1 MAYDTFKYNITKS
14 VGIISERTDHNGIK
28 WTKEVNL
35 VSWNGRPA
43 VIDVR
48 EWNSDH
54 TQMKHGIT
62 LNDTEVDNLVYWL
75 DDYRDRR
82 YI

>member
-1 MAYDTFKYNITKS
+1 MF
-14 VGIISERTDHNGIK
+14 ERTTYEIK
-28 WTKEVNL
+28 VHLGTTEERELLGEIWTKEINL

-43 VIDVR
+43 VIDIR

-62 LNDTEVDNLVYWL
+62 LNDSEADKAIDLL
-75 DDYRDRR
+75 IDYRDRR
-82 YI
+82 YL

>member
-1 MAYDTFKYNITKS
+1 MFDRTTYEIKAYIGTIA
-14 VGIISERTDHNGIK
+14 ERELNGET
-28 WTKEVNL
+28 WAKEVNL

-54 TQMKHGIT
+54 TKMKHGIT
-62 LNDTEVDNLVYWL
+62 LNDTESDNLMFWL
-75 DDYRDRR
+75 RDYQERR

>member
-1 MAYDTFKYNITKS
+1 MFDRTTYEIKAHIGTIAERKS
-14 VGIISERTDHNGIK
+14 LGET
-28 WTKEVNL
+28 WAKEVNL
-35 VSWNGRPA
+35 VSWNGKPA

-54 TQMKHGIT
+54 TKMKHGIT

-75 DDYRDRR
+75 MDYQERR
-82 YI
+82 YL

>member
-1 MAYDTFKYNITKS
+1 MFDRTTYEIKAHIGTIAERELNGEKY
-14 VGIISERTDHNGIK
+14 
-28 WTKEVNL
+28 TKEVNL

-54 TQMKHGIT
+54 TKMSKGISFT
-62 LNDTEVDNLVYWL
+62 DAETEQVCMILHNYM
-75 DDYRDRR
+75 RERSK
-82 YI
+82 

>member
-1 MAYDTFKYNITKS
+1 
-14 VGIISERTDHNGIK
+14 
-28 WTKEVNL
+28 
-35 VSWNGRPA
+35 

-48 EWNSDH
+48 EGNSDH
-54 TQMKHGIT
+54 TKMKHGIT

>member
-1 MAYDTFKYNITKS
+1 MFDRTTYEIKAHIGTIA
-14 VGIISERTDHNGIK
+14 ERESLGET
-28 WTKEVNL
+28 WAKEVNL

-75 DDYRDRR
+75 TDYQDRR

>member
-1 MAYDTFKYNITKS
+1 MAYDTFTFNI
-14 VGIISERTDHNGIK
+14 VANMGVISKRTDLKGDE

-54 TQMKHGIT
+54 TKMKHGIT